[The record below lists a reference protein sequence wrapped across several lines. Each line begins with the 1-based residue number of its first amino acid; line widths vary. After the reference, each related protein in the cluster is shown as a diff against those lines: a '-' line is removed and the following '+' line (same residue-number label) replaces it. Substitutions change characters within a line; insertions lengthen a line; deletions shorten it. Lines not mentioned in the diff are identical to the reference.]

1 MLMSPP
7 KSQWHHQKPWKDT
20 DESKEP
26 LLPNRVK
33 DRRSL
38 FACHLWS
45 RRKRTLKPKP
55 FFPWGIYTYVLVMI
69 IVSGQKL
76 VQDRGIKAFHT
87 TPNSN
92 WDSTTHVIRW
102 YLPYNINTI
111 TTSSTQPSHIP
122 RSGRWITPTL
132 TLTTLYKATI
142 LEGWHSLTGSSGIGT
157 AKTFPKISFD
167 SARAFKGLSDLTVDS
182 RSLAAKK
189 NGLETIWR
197 GKSLAGYSVCMCM
210 YMQHVDANVYVSYVE
225 LDNLSAKTIWTYLRY
240 SNLWCIRLYIHIV
253 QWLQVSIVIVQW
265 VQQQLDSKMNNPAGS
280 ANTDI
285 RLPVVGRINKG
296 ILQFFIAIF
305 VPILLFTIVSVLTD
319 QTPRVIPM

>member
-1 MLMSPP
+1 MSPKFLIWPPHFLSKWYSCLQYVSIMGILNYPHEPPASPIFTHLAPSNIRRVGFSERKTQDIGSGFPRLAGELCPMLMSPP

-189 NGLETIWR
+189 KRTGNNLE
-197 GKSLAGYSVCMCM
+197 GKISGWLWC
-210 YMQHVDANVYVSYVE
+210 VYVYVY
-225 LDNLSAKTIWTYLRY
+225 ATCRCKCV
-240 SNLWCIRLYIHIV
+240 CILC
-253 QWLQVSIVIVQW
+253 
-265 VQQQLDSKMNNPAGS
+265 
-280 ANTDI
+280 
-285 RLPVVGRINKG
+285 G
-296 ILQFFIAIF
+296 IG
-305 VPILLFTIVSVLTD
+305 
-319 QTPRVIPM
+319 